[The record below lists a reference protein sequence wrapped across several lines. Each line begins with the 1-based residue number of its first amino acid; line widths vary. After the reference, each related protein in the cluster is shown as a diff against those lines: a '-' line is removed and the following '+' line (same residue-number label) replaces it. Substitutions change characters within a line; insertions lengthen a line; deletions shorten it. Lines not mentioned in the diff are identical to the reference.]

1 MPLGRRRLARL
12 VRQKAIAKAI
22 RATTA
27 APAPTAMPAFAP
39 TERPL
44 SGGDDAAAPAVDE
57 ADSVADALVP
67 EVASD
72 VVLDAEEAEDVSVV
86 SEAVVEAW

>member
-1 MPLGRRRLARL
+1 MPRGRGRLARL

-22 RATTA
+22 MATTA

-44 SGGDDAAAPAVDE
+44 SDGAAPAVDE
-57 ADSVADALVP
+57 ADSVADAFVP
-67 EVASD
+67 VVSE
-72 VVLDAEEAEDVSVV
+72 VVLDADVENVSVV
-86 SEAVVEAW
+86 SEAVEEA